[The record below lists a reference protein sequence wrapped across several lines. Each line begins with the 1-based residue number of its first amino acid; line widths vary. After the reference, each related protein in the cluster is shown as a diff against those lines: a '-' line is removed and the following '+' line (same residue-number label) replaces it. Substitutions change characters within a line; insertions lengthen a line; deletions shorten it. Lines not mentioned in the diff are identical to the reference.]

1 MSTTA
6 PQEHETGQAVPKLPA
21 NVVLGAGTVVRGGRP
36 FNRFRSQRERALRV
50 GKNCLLENV
59 HFALGSD
66 AEMEIGDEC
75 YFTSPMLLC
84 ELRIVIGNRVMLGWN
99 STIMDSDFHPLDP
112 ALRLAD
118 AVACSPLSEGRA
130 RVLPE
135 AKPVVIEDDVWIGPN
150 VTILKGVR
158 IGAGAY
164 IEPGS
169 MVGKDVAAGC
179 RVIGN
184 PARVVEELP
193 A

>member
-1 MSTTA
+1 MSATA
-6 PQEHETGQAVPKLPA
+6 HENEPGHAAIKLPH
-21 NVVLGAGTVVRGGRP
+21 NVILGAGTVIRGGRP
-36 FNRFRSQRERALRV
+36 FNRFRSERDPALRV
-50 GKNCLLENV
+50 GDNCLLENV
-59 HFALGSD
+59 HFALGPA

-112 ALRLAD
+112 ALRMAD
-118 AVACSPLSEGRA
+118 AVACSPLGDGRP

-135 AKPVVIEDDVWIGPN
+135 AKPVIIEDDVWIGPN

-169 MVGKDVAAGC
+169 MVGKNVPVGC

>member
-1 MSTTA
+1 MIATSNHLHEPGHTA
-6 PQEHETGQAVPKLPA
+6 IAVPP
-21 NVVLGAGTVVRGGRP
+21 NVILGPGTVIRGGRP
-36 FNRFRSQRERALRV
+36 FDRFRSVCDPALRV
-50 GKNCLLENV
+50 GRDCLLENV
-59 HFALGSD
+59 HFALGPD
-66 AEMEIGDEC
+66 ALVEIGDEC

-84 ELRIVIGNRVMLGWN
+84 ELHIVIGSRVMLGWN

-118 AVACSPLSEGRA
+118 AVACSPLGSGRT

-169 MVGKDVAAGC
+169 MVGKDVPPNH

-184 PARVVEELP
+184 PARVVEELKE
-193 A
+193 

>member
-1 MSTTA
+1 MSATTNH
-6 PQEHETGQAVPKLPA
+6 EHGPGHAAVALPP
-21 NVVLGAGTVVRGGRP
+21 NVILGAGVVIRGGRP
-36 FNRFRSQRERALRV
+36 FNRFRSLRDPALRV
-50 GKNCLLENV
+50 GRDCLLENV
-59 HFALGSD
+59 HFALGPD
-66 AEMEIGDEC
+66 AEMEIGDKC

-118 AVACSPLSEGRA
+118 AVACSPWGGSRA

-169 MVGKDVAAGC
+169 MVGKDVPANC

-193 A
+193 E

>member
-1 MSTTA
+1 MSATVHPDHEA
-6 PQEHETGQAVPKLPA
+6 DHARLALPQ
-21 NVVLGAGTVVRGGRP
+21 NIILGPGTVIRGGRP
-36 FNRFRSQRERALRV
+36 FNRFRSLREPALRV
-50 GKNCLLENV
+50 GRDCLLENV
-59 HFALGSD
+59 HFALGPE

-84 ELRIVIGNRVMLGWN
+84 ELRIVIGSRVMLGWN

-118 AVACSPLSEGRA
+118 AVACSPLGGGRP
-130 RVLPE
+130 RVLPA
-135 AKPVVIEDDVWIGPN
+135 AKPVIIEDDVWIGPN

-169 MVGKDVAAGC
+169 MVGKDVPPNC

-184 PARVVEELP
+184 PARVVEELSV
-193 A
+193 